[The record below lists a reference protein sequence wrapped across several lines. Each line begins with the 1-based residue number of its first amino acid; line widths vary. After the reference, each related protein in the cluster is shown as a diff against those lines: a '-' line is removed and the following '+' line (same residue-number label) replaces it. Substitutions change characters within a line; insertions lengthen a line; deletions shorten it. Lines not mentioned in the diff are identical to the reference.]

1 LRLIPATE
9 LKPLLTGPGEIALID
24 VREYG
29 QYGEGHPFFAVNL
42 PYSQLEARAPV
53 LVPRLSAPLVL
64 IDDGDGVAERAA
76 GRLAAMGYSDI
87 RIVEGGAPAWAAAGF
102 TLFQGVNLPS
112 KTFGELVEHAMATPS
127 ISANELV
134 AMQAAGEDFIL
145 LDGRTAAE
153 HGRMTLPGARHCP
166 NAEMAYRLP
175 ALGLDPATRIVVHC
189 AGRTRSIIGAQT
201 LRNLGV
207 SHEVVALENGT
218 QGWEL
223 AGLTL
228 TRGQEAEALP
238 DLLAAERVA
247 QREAAR
253 ALMARAKIAR
263 LSPGDLAAERRDAS
277 RTQYLFDVRTGA
289 EFAAGYIPG
298 AIHAPGGQ
306 LVQATDH
313 WIAVRGARV
322 VLCDDVGLRAATT
335 ALWLRGMGHDVAV
348 LDADAGAA
356 GADFSVPAPL
366 AVPDI
371 PAIAPAEAR
380 ERMARGAV
388 LLDLRASA
396 KFRAGHPEGARWAI
410 RPRIATMD
418 LAGATEVLLIADDP
432 TVAAAA
438 ALDITD
444 QHGLTSAHVT
454 GTLADWRAA
463 GAPIIETPD
472 DPPDQGRIDYL
483 FFTHDRHSGNL
494 DAAQQYLDWETGLIG
509 QLDEQERG
517 ALRPELSLPG

>member
-1 LRLIPATE
+1 
-9 LKPLLTGPGEIALID
+9 
-24 VREYG
+24 
-29 QYGEGHPFFAVNL
+29 
-42 PYSQLEARAPV
+42 
-53 LVPRLSAPLVL
+53 
-64 IDDGDGVAERAA
+64 
-76 GRLAAMGYSDI
+76 MG
-87 RIVEGGAPAWAAAGF
+87 
-102 TLFQGVNLPS
+102 
-112 KTFGELVEHAMATPS
+112 TPS
-127 ISANELV
+127 ISVSELV
-134 AMQAAGEDFIL
+134 AMQAAAEDFIM
-145 LDGRTAAE
+145 LDGRTADE
-153 HGRMTLPGARHCP
+153 HSRMTLPGARHCP

-201 LRNLGV
+201 LRNMGV
-207 SHEVVALENGT
+207 AHDVVALENGT

-238 DLLAAERVA
+238 GLSPAEREA

-253 ALMARAKIAR
+253 ALMARARITR
-263 LSPGDLAAERRDAS
+263 LSPGQLVVERRDAS
-277 RTQYLFDVRTGA
+277 RTHYLFDVRTGA
-289 EFAAGYIPG
+289 EFAAGHIPG
-298 AIHAPGGQ
+298 AVHAPGGQ

-313 WIAVRGARV
+313 WIAVRCARV

-356 GADFSVPAPL
+356 PLEAMGAPTVPVPEVPA
-366 AVPDI
+366 I
-371 PAIAPAEAR
+371 TPAEAR
-380 ERMARGAV
+380 DRMAQGAA

-410 RPRIATMD
+410 RPRIGTID
-418 LAGATEVLLIADDP
+418 LTGATEVLLIADDP
-432 TVAAAA
+432 RIAAAA

-444 QHGLTSAHVT
+444 QHGLSSAHVM
-454 GTLADWRAA
+454 GTLGDWNFA
-463 GAPIIETPD
+463 GTQISETPN
-472 DPPDQGRIDYL
+472 DPSDAGRIDYL

-494 DAAQQYLDWETGLIG
+494 AAAQQYLDWEIGLIG

-517 ALRPELSLPG
+517 ALRPELSMPG